1 MSVSR
6 RRLPPL
12 AGLLAG
18 LLFGLLT
25 ALPLAAEPIPD
36 RDCLLRLAEEGEDS
50 MTLAEVRERC
60 RSAAAADEAPADV
73 VGDLADDSDA
83 GDTSAQPGD
92 PGQPSMLQARMD
104 SDRRAAGRP
113 FSVTA
118 HRPNYLLLGAWNAEG
133 WDASPYAGEI
143 GGEDYSNDDVE
154 GQFQVSLKMPVAV
167 GLLDDRLDIYAAY
180 TNRSFWQVYNR
191 EHSAPFR
198 ETNHEPEIWLQLR
211 NDWTV
216 FGLTNAVN
224 TIGWVHQSN
233 GQSGARSRSW
243 DRLAANFV
251 FERAHFAVVF
261 KPWLWLEWEG
271 EDSENPDIDD
281 YMGHGEVRLVYGRKG
296 HVLSAMIRNQLE
308 SGFDRGATELSWS
321 FPVFSYSYLRGYV
334 QYFYGYGESLIDY
347 NRKVNRIGIGIS
359 VTDWLD

>member
-6 RRLPPL
+6 HWLLPL
-12 AGLLAG
+12 AGLLT
-18 LLFGLLT
+18 GLLT
-25 ALPLAAEPIPD
+25 AAPLAASEPGPD
-36 RDCLLRLAEEGEDS
+36 RDCLLRLAEEGEGS

-60 RSAAAADEAPADV
+60 RPGVAADEAPAAA
-73 VGDLADDSDA
+73 VGERADEGAAKDD
-83 GDTSAQPGD
+83 SAQPGD

-143 GGEDYSNDDVE
+143 GGEDYSNDDIE
-154 GQFQVSLKMPVAV
+154 SQFQVSLKMPVAV

-198 ETNHEPEIWLQLR
+198 ETNHEPEVWLQLR

-233 GQSGARSRSW
+233 GQGGERSRSW
-243 DRLAANFV
+243 DRLAANFA
-251 FERAHFAVVF
+251 FERAHFAVVLR
-261 KPWLWLEWEG
+261 PWLWLDWEG
-271 EDSENPDIDD
+271 EDSDNPDIDE

-308 SGFDRGATELSWS
+308 SGFDRGAIELSWS
-321 FPVFSYSYLRGYV
+321 FPVFGYSYLRGYV
-334 QYFYGYGESLIDY
+334 QYFQGYGESLIDY
-347 NRKVNRIGIGIS
+347 DRKVNRIGIGVS